1 MFIHSR
7 QGGFVVPKIPCYDW
21 HCVFVHVSVFSKE
34 IQPWPPLN
42 YMISIS
48 EEMLSLDSDSIAGDK
63 ICVMCA
69 TGDPAEL
76 MNTDKISRLINLHVG
91 FKSVPLQEAVFQ

>member
-1 MFIHSR
+1 MRLMVIDSR
-7 QGGFVVPKIPCYDW
+7 QGGFVVPKIPCYGR

-48 EEMLSLDSDSIAGDK
+48 EEIISLDSDSKAGDK
-63 ICVMCA
+63 IWVMCA
-69 TGDPAEL
+69 TG
-76 MNTDKISRLINLHVG
+76 T
-91 FKSVPLQEAVFQ
+91 